1 MNIVLNID
9 DEIVKKVHK
18 IARRKN
24 TTLAAMVKNY
34 LTSVSNADAAKRRE
48 QDAHDTR
55 NFKEL
60 LASCPLSGIDLTRT
74 RDFPRD
80 LEL

>member
-18 IARRKN
+18 IARHKN
-24 TTLAAMVKNY
+24 TTLAAMVKDY
-34 LTSVSNADAAKRRE
+34 LTSVSNADVAKRRE

-60 LASCPLSGIDLTRT
+60 LASCPLNGIDLTRT

>member
-1 MNIVLNID
+1 MNIVLKID
-9 DEIVKKVHK
+9 DEIAKKVHK

-24 TTLAAMVKNY
+24 TTLAAMVKDY
-34 LTSVSNADAAKRRE
+34 LTSVSNADGAKRRE

-60 LASCPLSGIDLTRT
+60 LASCPLNGIDLTRM